1 MPASDAFEPG
11 ELVRVFLG
19 PRGSKWAR
27 VVRQLSPAMVYVEI
41 LKERT
46 RARVRRSAI
55 RRLDDLLSG
64 CAPPMTASV
73 GGNVIPLVEAPD
85 PRGRVRVFPEE
96 DDHEKTNARRW
107 SGAGR
112 DGTGE

>member
-1 MPASDAFEPG
+1 MATGDPFEPG

-19 PRGSKWAR
+19 ARGSKWAR
-27 VVRQLSPAMVYVEI
+27 VVRALSPGMLYVEI
-41 LKERT
+41 LHERT
-46 RARVRRSAI
+46 RARVRRECV

-64 CAPPMTASV
+64 CAPPVTASV
-73 GGNVIPLVEAPD
+73 GGNVVPLPEWPD
-85 PRGRVRVFPEE
+85 PAGRVRVFPSE
-96 DDHEKTNARRW
+96 DDHDQTNARRW